1 MELLFV
7 LAVGLLPVGV
17 ISLWAG
23 AGMLREQWVL
33 RHRGV
38 RVPAVAERWV
48 SRAGSFGVYRFV
60 DTGGRP
66 RLTNAE
72 RVRSVPAAEVEIVY
86 DPRNI
91 ALVKERSGFLEVVLG
106 VVCLATGIVVTA
118 SALVGVGVSVVVLV

>member
-23 AGMLREQWVL
+23 ARMLREQWVL
-33 RHRGV
+33 RRRGI

-91 ALVKERSGFLEVVLG
+91 ALVQERSGLLEVTLG
-106 VVCLATGIVVTA
+106 VLCLVTGVIVTA
-118 SALVGVGVSVVVLV
+118 SALAALGVAVAVFV